1 MNSPGINLD
10 AKFWRGLGAIYGMTM
25 MRQGLEAG
33 LSAWFG
39 GILFDLTD
47 GYNVLFCISIFSTL
61 VCIAL
66 FWIMPEIRLS
76 GLDRVKG

>member
-10 AKFWRGLGAIYGMTM
+10 AKCWRGLGAIYGMTM
-25 MRQGLEAG
+25 MRQGLGAG
-33 LSAWFG
+33 LNARTGS
-39 GILFDLTD
+39 ILFDLTD